1 MIIYIDR
8 IITYRKLKIQFINYI
23 IIDTD
28 NKNWD
33 LIFLNIAVNSVYSKI
48 SLNLSFFFKII
59 IVVFFAVGI

>member
-48 SLNLSFFFKII
+48 SLNLSFFLK
-59 IVVFFAVGI
+59 

>member
-1 MIIYIDR
+1 MSTTGYDYIYIDR

-48 SLNLSFFFKII
+48 SLNLSFF
-59 IVVFFAVGI
+59 